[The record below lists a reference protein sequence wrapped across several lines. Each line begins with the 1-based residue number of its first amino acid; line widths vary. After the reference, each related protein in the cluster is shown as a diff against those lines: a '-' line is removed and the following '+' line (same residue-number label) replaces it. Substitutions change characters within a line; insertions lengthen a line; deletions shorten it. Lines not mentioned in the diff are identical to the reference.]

1 MNMNFLFKISVIC
14 ALAFSLF
21 ACKKDDNT
29 EDTAPYFGIA
39 ANELTQNFIAESDS
53 RYLTVATNQEFTAT
67 SSQPWCTVE
76 KVDDKVDN
84 LKISVTENN
93 QAEDR
98 VAEIVVA
105 SAGFQS
111 VRIAVKQVLLPV
123 LSVSEASGVLIEDS
137 QLEFTLNIRANLP
150 YTFDLPSWIT
160 LKSESVGGENL
171 KTWTFT
177 AQDMTP
183 GIRSG
188 NVTVSSTDEKM
199 NKKAVVPVV
208 QKSHIRKTGSWLFE
222 DATNLI
228 KAAIGNDLTI
238 VKKDAAAAFLSV
250 DGPDAGNKAVRVP
263 LNAYFL
269 ADHGMIP
276 KTGEATISEYTLFFE
291 FKIPAAA
298 KFYTFFQTN
307 LANTDDGEI
316 FVRSTNPQTIGVGAT
331 GYAGSVQ
338 VETWYR
344 LYLSFKPGDVK
355 FFMNGAQ
362 FLSSTTSD
370 ARFRINPAGVIL
382 CGGPWTKKDDN
393 EFDIAEISIWNGAL
407 SAEQIQEIE
416 NSRQQ

>member
-1 MNMNFLFKISVIC
+1 MNFLFKISVIC
-14 ALAFSLF
+14 ALTFSLF

-39 ANELTQNFIAESDS
+39 ENELTQVFIAESDI
-53 RYLTVATNQEFTAT
+53 RYVTVETNQEFTAT
-67 SSQPWCTVE
+67 SSQPWCKVE
-76 KVDDKVDN
+76 KIDDKVDN
-84 LKISVTENN
+84 LKISVTGN
-93 QAEDR
+93 AETEHR
-98 VAEIVVA
+98 VAEITV
-105 SAGFQS
+105 SSGSFQ
-111 VRIAVKQVLLPV
+111 AVKITVKQGPQPI
-123 LSVSEASGVLIEDS
+123 LSVEEESGVLIENG
-137 QLEFTLNIRANLP
+137 QLEFALHVTANMT
-150 YTFDLPSWIT
+150 YAFDLPNWIT
-160 LKSESVGGENL
+160 LKSESVTGENM

-177 AQDMTP
+177 AGDIAP
-183 GIRSG
+183 GLRSG
-188 NVTVSSTDEKM
+188 NITVSSTNDHI
-199 NKKAVVPVV
+199 NRKAVVPVV
-208 QKSHIRKTGSWLFE
+208 QKSRVRKTGSWLFD
-222 DATNLI
+222 DAANLT
-228 KAAIGNDLTI
+228 KATIGKDLTTAS
-238 VKKDAAAAFLSV
+238 KDPAVAFLSV
-250 DGPDAGNKAVRVP
+250 DGPEAGNKAVRVP

-276 KTGEATISEYTLFFE
+276 KTGETTISEYTLFFE

-298 KFYTFFQTN
+298 KFYAFFQTN

-331 GYAGSVQ
+331 GYAGNVQ

-355 FFMNGAQ
+355 FIMNGAQ

>member
-1 MNMNFLFKISVIC
+1 M
-14 ALAFSLF
+14 
-21 ACKKDDNT
+21 
-29 EDTAPYFGIA
+29 
-39 ANELTQNFIAESDS
+39 
-53 RYLTVATNQEFTAT
+53 
-67 SSQPWCTVE
+67 
-76 KVDDKVDN
+76 
-84 LKISVTENN
+84 
-93 QAEDR
+93 
-98 VAEIVVA
+98 
-105 SAGFQS
+105 
-111 VRIAVKQVLLPV
+111 
-123 LSVSEASGVLIEDS
+123 
-137 QLEFTLNIRANLP
+137 
-150 YTFDLPSWIT
+150 
-160 LKSESVGGENL
+160 

-177 AQDMTP
+177 AGDIAP
-183 GIRSG
+183 GLRSG
-188 NVTVSSTDEKM
+188 NITVSSTNDHI
-199 NKKAVVPVV
+199 NRKAVVPVV
-208 QKSHIRKTGSWLFE
+208 QKSRVRKTGSWLFD
-222 DATNLI
+222 DAANLT
-228 KAAIGNDLTI
+228 KATIGKDLTTAS
-238 VKKDAAAAFLSV
+238 KDPAVAFLSV
-250 DGPDAGNKAVRVP
+250 DGPEAGNKAVRVP

-276 KTGEATISEYTLFFE
+276 KTGETTISEYTLFFE

-298 KFYTFFQTN
+298 KFYAFFQTN

-331 GYAGSVQ
+331 GYAGNVQ

-355 FFMNGAQ
+355 FIMNGAQ

>member
-1 MNMNFLFKISVIC
+1 MNFIFKISVIC

-21 ACKKDDNT
+21 ACKKDDNA
-29 EDTAPYFGIA
+29 EDTAPYFEVS
-39 ANELTQNFIAESDS
+39 ANELTQVFIAGSDV
-53 RYLTVATNQEFTAT
+53 RYLTIETNQEFTAT

-84 LKISVTENN
+84 LKISVAENTGTEH
-93 QAEDR
+93 R
-98 VAEIVVA
+98 VAEIAV
-105 SAGFQS
+105 SSNGFQS
-111 VRIAVKQVLLPV
+111 VKIVVKQGPLPI
-123 LSVSEASGVLIEDS
+123 LSVEEESGVLLENG
-137 QLEFTLNIRANLP
+137 QLEFALHVTANMT
-150 YTFDLPSWIT
+150 YMFDLPDWIT
-160 LKSESVGGENL
+160 LKSESVTGENL
-171 KTWTFT
+171 KTCIFT
-177 AQDMTP
+177 ASDIAP
-183 GIRSG
+183 GLRSG
-188 NVTVSSTDEKM
+188 NITISSTNEHINRKT
-199 NKKAVVPVV
+199 VVPVV
-208 QKSHIRKTGSWLFE
+208 QKSRVRKIASWLFE
-222 DATNLI
+222 DTANLT

-238 VKKDAAAAFLSV
+238 VKKDATAAFTSV

-276 KTGEATISEYTLFFE
+276 KTGETTISEYTLFFE

-331 GYAGSVQ
+331 GYAGNV
-338 VETWYR
+338 VVGTWYR

-362 FLSSTTSD
+362 FLASTTKD

-416 NSRQQ
+416 NSRQQE